1 MKPVEKLKE
10 LIRACIYYGSD
21 DDGRITKTKL
31 AKLVYLAD
39 FAYYYYELKP
49 ITGVEYIKF
58 KNGPVS
64 KDFFKIVLDTNLV
77 EIVERKNARMCSLKK
92 PFVKSSLSKSEIDIV
107 KKVCEKWKGKIT
119 KEVVSFT
126 HKQMP
131 WKISFDGDVVPY
143 SLIIQED
150 ESMLF

>member
-10 LIRACIYYGSD
+10 LIRACIHYGAD
-21 DDGRITKTKL
+21 DDGKITKTKL

-39 FAYYYYELKP
+39 FVYFYYKLEP

-58 KNGPVS
+58 KQGPVS

-77 EIVERKNARMCSLKK
+77 EIVEKGKAKMCSLKK
-92 PFVKSSLSKSEIDIV
+92 PFIKSSLSESEIDIV
-107 KKVCEKWKGKIT
+107 RMVCEKWKGKVT
-119 KEVVSFT
+119 GEVVNFT
-126 HKQMP
+126 HKQIP
-131 WKISFDGDVVPY
+131 WKISFDGDTVPY

>member
-1 MKPVEKLKE
+1 MKPVQKLEE

-39 FAYYYYELKP
+39 FVYYYYKLKP

-58 KNGPVS
+58 KQGPVS

-77 EIVERKNARMCSLKK
+77 EIVERKNAQMCSLKK
-92 PFVKSSLSKSEIDIV
+92 PFAKSSLSKNEIDTV
-107 KKVCEKWKGKIT
+107 KKVCEKWKGKNT
-119 KEVVSFT
+119 REVVGFT
-126 HKQMP
+126 HKQTP